1 MLRNLMFRN
10 LTFQVFLAAVTAVVM
25 ALVYQ
30 TLSPGDFA
38 LVDDG
43 IGFLK
48 DAFLALLRML
58 IAPMIFFSLIGGII
72 SIGNVVRLRSLGG
85 VTVFYYL
92 MTTGFAVLL
101 ALVAVFFIHPWT
113 SHPPLMEG
121 VALDTSAR
129 LLHPESDSIVGVL
142 GSMASLAFT
151 NPFSALAQLNIL
163 GIVTNA
169 VLIGAAMVLILKEDS
184 PVITFVR
191 DVNQIIMQILKW
203 VIRLLPVGIFAIL
216 FDFTIRLSADTGP
229 GGAFLTQLFEFGL
242 LVVVLTL
249 IHGLVFL
256 PAVAWITTGRSPV
269 MLLRKMTR
277 PLLVAFSTSSSAATL
292 PVSMRTAEDDLGVD
306 NSVSSF
312 VLPLGATMNMD
323 GTALFEAVA
332 AIFLAYLY
340 GIELSTIMMLTVFL
354 MAMVA
359 SIGTPGMPSASMSGM
374 QMVMLAIGIPLE
386 AIAILLVIER
396 PLDTIRTSVN
406 VEGDLIGCLVVNRYV
421 NGPPVHGAPT
431 PAGVSHPAE

>member
-1 MLRNLMFRN
+1 MLNN
-10 LTFQVFLAAVTAVVM
+10 LTFQVFVAAVMAVVL
-25 ALVYQ
+25 ALIYQ
-30 TLSPGDFA
+30 TVSPEGSLLVSDTIA
-38 LVDDG
+38 L
-43 IGFLK
+43 LK
-48 DAFLALLRML
+48 SAFLSLLKML

-85 VTVFYYL
+85 VTVLYYL
-92 MTTGFAVLL
+92 ATTGFAILL
-101 ALVAVFFIHPWT
+101 ALIAVFFVHPWT
-113 SHPPLMEG
+113 DYPAVMEG
-121 VALDTSAR
+121 VNLDGTAR
-129 LLHPESDSIVGVL
+129 LLEPSSDSIIAVL
-142 GSMASLAFT
+142 GAMASLAFT
-151 NPFSALAQLNIL
+151 NPFTALAELNIL

-169 VLIGAAMVLILKEDS
+169 LLAGIAMVLVLKEDS
-184 PVITFVR
+184 PVIRFVE
-191 DVNQIIMQILKW
+191 DVNHVIMQILKW

-216 FDFTIRLSADTGP
+216 FDFTMRLSADTGL
-229 GGAFLTQLFEFGL
+229 GGAFLTQLFEFAL

-249 IHGLVFL
+249 IHGLIFL
-256 PAVAWITTGRSPV
+256 PLVAWFMTGTSPV
-269 MLLRKMTR
+269 TLMRRIAR

-292 PVSMRTAEDDLGVD
+292 PVSMRTAEDDLGVN

-340 GIELSTIMMLTVFL
+340 GIELSSVMMITIFL

-359 SIGTPGMPSASMSGM
+359 SIGAPGMPSASMSGM

-406 VEGDLIGCLVVNRYV
+406 VEGDLIGCLVVDRIV
-421 NGPPVHGAPT
+421 NGRGAET
-431 PAGVSHPAE
+431 VST